1 MYSRQEASLLRQ
13 EFWTAFGQYML
24 PVQSAEGEKV
34 NWINYKTGEKF
45 ISFRMDADHKQ
56 ALISI
61 EMNHKDEGIRS
72 LHFEQFR
79 QFRKLLESELNETW
93 TWEPAFMNAH
103 GQTISRIYARQED
116 VSIFQKNDWPKL
128 ISFFKPRIIALDAF
142 WSQVKYS
149 FEALR

>member
-93 TWEPAFMNAH
+93 TWEPAFMNA
-103 GQTISRIYARQED
+103 SCR
-116 VSIFQKNDWPKL
+116 PPL
-128 ISFFKPRIIALDAF
+128 I
-142 WSQVKYS
+142 VK
-149 FEALR
+149 